1 MDRRSRLWRRKSS
14 EKSPGETE
22 SSGSMSSHS
31 ERFSDDQANPTHT
44 TLLPE
49 VTSKAPRNEEE
60 DNESVETLT
69 EKLSA
74 ALLNSSAKDDLV
86 KQHAKVAE
94 EAVSGWEKAE
104 NEVLGLKQQLEAAN
118 QKNSALEDRVGHLD
132 GALKECVRQIRQAR
146 EEQDQNTRE
155 VVAIKTREWESSKSV
170 LQSQLVDLQAQ
181 LQTANTEAAASIDF
195 DLSSKL
201 EATEKE
207 NSALQLKLLSRVK
220 ELEVRTIERD
230 LSAQAAETASKQYLE
245 SIKRVSKLEAECRR
259 LKALTCK
266 TLPAND
272 HKLFSTSSVYIE
284 SFTDSPSDSGER
296 VLAIDPDPH
305 KVSGLY
311 PIQYDPSQSD
321 SRASAQ
327 ITEHGQF
334 KNEKDFGKNLMVPSV
349 EINLMDDF
357 LEMERLAALSDT
369 ENDSC
374 HLELGIGYQPHTE
387 ENPLKTE
394 FETMIQRAT
403 ELERKLEK
411 MAAEKVELEMTL
423 SECQKQLE
431 TSQSQLVEADMKLE
445 DLKREL
451 ALANDSVYAADEEV
465 KTYQTMRVV
474 AESQLRAVQTEF
486 NSLLLKVGSLEEEVW
501 KERNLSAEN
510 VAKCL
515 KLENEL
521 FSMKHE
527 AECQREVEL
536 QRLAS
541 TNGELKIKQEK
552 ELALAA
558 NRFAECQKTI
568 ASLGQQLKS
577 LTTLEDILVDSESP
591 PELIEEGMQCHVNSA
606 EPHNLHPNLNTARV
620 I

>member
-74 ALLNSSAKDDLV
+74 ALRNSSAKDDLV

-118 QKNSALEDRVGHLD
+118 QKCSALEDRVGHLD

-155 VVAIKTREWESSKSV
+155 VVAIKTREWESSKSM

-195 DLSSKL
+195 DLCSKL

-259 LKALTCK
+259 LKALTRK

-272 HKLFSTSSVYIE
+272 HKPFSTSSVYIE
-284 SFTDSPSDSGER
+284 SFTDSQSDSGEK

-311 PIQYDPSQSD
+311 PCQYDPSQSD

-357 LEMERLAALSDT
+357 LEMEQLAALSDT

-374 HLELGIGYQPHTE
+374 HLESGIGYQPHTE

-423 SECQKQLE
+423 TECQKQLE

-465 KTYQTMRVV
+465 RTYQTMRVV
-474 AESQLRAVQTEF
+474 AESQLIAVQTEF

-501 KERNLSAEN
+501 KERNFSAEN

-527 AECQREVEL
+527 AEHQREVEL

-577 LTTLEDILVDSESP
+577 LTTLEDILVDYERP
-591 PELIEEGMQCHVNSA
+591 PELIEEGMQSHINSP

-620 I
+620 V